1 MVKAYTAMK
10 AQKQHDEVMRQPHS
24 HGRARPSIG
33 SDNLRDPRGTPC
45 ATNNALNAFRTG
57 QCCWDRSVEKKW
69 HLWQEGVAHQEV
81 DDGFVTAN
89 SSEPGRWR

>member
-1 MVKAYTAMK
+1 MK

-24 HGRARPSIG
+24 HARARPSIG
-33 SDNLRDPRGTPC
+33 SDNLRDPRGTPR